1 MNRTGHNGT
10 LISMTVLVKTE
21 DGRNPW
27 NKIGGRPKLGWPTL
41 AANTTE
47 GLANIG
53 LRLAV
58 SLGVIEIEKRW
69 PLGPIFVRWP
79 ARPCRWHGI
88 FGPSWV
94 CVVRRHTCL
103 VVVQQKDV

>member
-1 MNRTGHNGT
+1 VNRTGYNGT

-21 DGRNPW
+21 DARTKGTFPW

-41 AANTTE
+41 AATTTQ

-58 SLGVIEIEKRW
+58 SLGVVEIEKRW
-69 PLGPIFVRWP
+69 PLGPSFVRLP
-79 ARPCRWHGI
+79 ARPCRWRGI
-88 FGPSWV
+88 YVGPS
-94 CVVRRHTCL
+94 
-103 VVVQQKDV
+103 